1 MWKRLNRWLRSAP
14 IRDVVDRRNAPVMQ
28 LLLLFYALVLP
39 LNWAWRIFN
48 GDFSRSSRLI
58 FAVDLLI
65 AALAL
70 LSIALIRRGRFRPA
84 VILFLAPQ
92 MLSLAMTFAMV
103 GVMPQLIDPAPTML
117 TLSISGLVLGRRAL
131 WVTWALLMAA
141 FGLGFVTSFDI
152 VAARGESTARI
163 LRDIP
168 AVVIS
173 YLLVTIILD
182 RTVAALRESLS
193 ESQRRSRELRRTM
206 AERERAQAQLVHAQK
221 MEVTGRLTSGIAH
234 DFNHILSLI
243 LGFAGDRHRMDVA
256 ARAREQLLEDSLE
269 GVEIAARRGE
279 AISGKLL
286 RFGRNDVTR
295 PEDFDAGV
303 ALRELSPLLRQL
315 FDTRV
320 RLQLRAGTEPLPVRL
335 DRSQFELMVL
345 NIASNARD
353 AMPDGGDFSITATPV
368 HGSEGA
374 QVRIEL
380 SDTGHG
386 MDRQVMAQLF
396 EPFFSTKPPGSGT
409 GLGLSVVRDLLDS
422 VQGRIHVDS
431 TPGGGSR
438 FTLFLPLACGDAP
451 TVLQSQRQDDGVST

>member
-1 MWKRLNRWLRSAP
+1 MWKRFNRWLCAAP
-14 IRDVVDRRNAPVMQ
+14 IHDVVDRRNAPVMQ
-28 LLLLFYALVLP
+28 LLLLFYALALP
-39 LNWAWRIFN
+39 LNWAWR
-48 GDFSRSSRLI
+48 FSVYEVSPIGQRVFFI
-58 FAVDLLI
+58 DLVI
-65 AALAL
+65 AL
-70 LSIALIRRGRFRPA
+70 LAVTGIVLIRRGRFRLA
-84 VILFLAPQ
+84 VVLFIAPQ
-92 MLSLAMTFAMV
+92 LMSLGITFAMA
-103 GVMPQLIDPAPTML
+103 GVESQVIDPTPTVL
-117 TLSISGLVLGRRAL
+117 TLCLAGLVLGRRAL
-131 WVTWALLMAA
+131 WIVWALLMVDFAI
-141 FGLGFVTSFDI
+141 GFNTGIAKALAEGHTVQR
-152 VAARGESTARI
+152 A
-163 LRDIP
+163 LRDLP
-168 AVVIS
+168 AVVIT

-182 RTVAALRESLS
+182 RTVSALRESLA
-193 ESQRRSRELRRTM
+193 ESQQRSRELRRTM

-256 ARAREQLLEDSLE
+256 SRERERLLEDSLE

-303 ALRELSPLLRQL
+303 ALNELTPLLRQL

-320 RLQLRAGTEPLPVRL
+320 RLHLRAGVEALPVRL

-353 AMPDGGDFSITATPV
+353 AMVDGGDFSITATPV
-368 HGSEGA
+368 HCSDGA
-374 QVRIEL
+374 QVRIAL
-380 SDTGHG
+380 ADTGHG
-386 MDRQVMAQLF
+386 MDAQVMAQLF

-422 VQGRIHVDS
+422 VQGRINVDS

-438 FTLFLPLACGDAP
+438 FTIFLPLARGDAP
-451 TVLQSQRQDDGVST
+451 DPTQPQRHDDGVST

>member
-1 MWKRLNRWLRSAP
+1 MLNRFNRWLRAAP
-14 IRDVVDRRNAPVMQ
+14 IRDMVDRRNAPVMQ
-28 LLLLFYALVLP
+28 LLLLFYAVVLP
-39 LNWAWRIFN
+39 LNWAWRFSVYEVSAN
-48 GDFSRSSRLI
+48 GQRVVF
-58 FAVDLLI
+58 VDLVI
-65 AALAL
+65 AL
-70 LSIALIRRGRFRPA
+70 LAWAGIVLIRRGRFRLA
-84 VILFLAPQ
+84 VVLFIAPQ
-92 MLSLAMTFAMV
+92 LVSLGITFALA
-103 GVMPQLIDPAPTML
+103 GVESQLIDPTPTVL
-117 TLSISGLVLGRRAL
+117 TLSLAGLVLGRRAL
-131 WVTWALLMAA
+131 WTVWALLMVDFAI
-141 FGLGFVTSFDI
+141 GFNTGI
-152 VAARGESTARI
+152 ARALAQGDTVQRA
-163 LRDIP
+163 LRDLP
-168 AVVIS
+168 AVVIT

-182 RTVAALRESLS
+182 RTVAALRESLA
-193 ESQRRSRELRRTM
+193 ESQQRSRELRRTM

-256 ARAREQLLEDSLE
+256 ARERERLLEASLE

-303 ALRELSPLLRQL
+303 ALNELAPLLRQL

-320 RLQLRAGTEPLPVRL
+320 RLQLRPGSETLPVRL

-353 AMPDGGDFSITATPV
+353 AMPDGGDFSITAHAV
-368 HGSEGA
+368 HGSDGA

-380 SDTGHG
+380 ADTGHG

-422 VQGRIHVDS
+422 VGGRIHVDS

-438 FTLFLPLACGDAP
+438 FTIFLPLAHGAAADA
-451 TVLQSQRQDDGVST
+451 TAARTQGDGVST

>member
-1 MWKRLNRWLRSAP
+1 MLNRFNRWLRAAP
-14 IRDVVDRRNAPVMQ
+14 IRDMVDRRNAPVMQ
-28 LLLLFYALVLP
+28 LLLLFYAVVLP
-39 LNWAWRIFN
+39 LNWAWRFSVYEVSAN
-48 GDFSRSSRLI
+48 GQRVVF
-58 FAVDLLI
+58 VDLVI
-65 AALAL
+65 AL
-70 LSIALIRRGRFRPA
+70 LAWAGIVLIRRGRFRLA
-84 VILFLAPQ
+84 VVLFIAPQ
-92 MLSLAMTFAMV
+92 LVSLGITFALA
-103 GVMPQLIDPAPTML
+103 GVESQLIDPTPTVL
-117 TLSISGLVLGRRAL
+117 TLSLAGLVLGRRAL
-131 WVTWALLMAA
+131 WTVWALLMVDFAI
-141 FGLGFVTSFDI
+141 GFNTGI
-152 VAARGESTARI
+152 ARALAQGDTVQRA
-163 LRDIP
+163 LRDLP
-168 AVVIS
+168 AVMIT

-182 RTVAALRESLS
+182 RTVAALRESLA
-193 ESQRRSRELRRTM
+193 ESQQRSRELRRTM

-256 ARAREQLLEDSLE
+256 ARERERLLEASLE

-295 PEDFDAGV
+295 PEDFDAGA
-303 ALRELSPLLRQL
+303 ALNELAPLLRQL

-320 RLQLRAGTEPLPVRL
+320 RLQLRPGSETLPVRL

-353 AMPDGGDFSITATPV
+353 AMPDGGDFSITAHAV
-368 HGSEGA
+368 HGSDGA

-380 SDTGHG
+380 ADTGHG

-422 VQGRIHVDS
+422 VGGRIHVDS

-438 FTLFLPLACGDAP
+438 FTIFLPLAHGAAADA
-451 TVLQSQRQDDGVST
+451 TAARTQGDGVST

>member
-1 MWKRLNRWLRSAP
+1 MLNRFNRWLRAAP
-14 IRDVVDRRNAPVMQ
+14 IRDMVDRRNAPVMQ
-28 LLLLFYALVLP
+28 LLLLFYAVVLP
-39 LNWAWRIFN
+39 LNWAWRFSVYEVSAN
-48 GDFSRSSRLI
+48 GQRVVF
-58 FAVDLLI
+58 VDLVI
-65 AALAL
+65 AL
-70 LSIALIRRGRFRPA
+70 LAWAGIVLIRRGRFRLA
-84 VILFLAPQ
+84 VVLFIAPQ
-92 MLSLAMTFAMV
+92 LVSLGITFALA
-103 GVMPQLIDPAPTML
+103 GVESQLIDPTPTVL
-117 TLSISGLVLGRRAL
+117 TLSLAGLVLGRRAL
-131 WVTWALLMAA
+131 WTVWALLMVDFAI
-141 FGLGFVTSFDI
+141 GFNTGI
-152 VAARGESTARI
+152 ARALAQGDTVQRA
-163 LRDIP
+163 LRDLP
-168 AVVIS
+168 AVVIT

-182 RTVAALRESLS
+182 RTVAALRESLA
-193 ESQRRSRELRRTM
+193 ESQQRSRELRRTM

-256 ARAREQLLEDSLE
+256 ARERERLLEASLE

-303 ALRELSPLLRQL
+303 ALNELAPLLRQL

-320 RLQLRAGTEPLPVRL
+320 RLQLRPGSETLPVRL

-353 AMPDGGDFSITATPV
+353 AMPDGGDFSITAHAV
-368 HGSEGA
+368 HGSDDA

-380 SDTGHG
+380 ADTGHG

-422 VQGRIHVDS
+422 VGGRIHVDS

-438 FTLFLPLACGDAP
+438 FTIFLPLAHGAAADA
-451 TVLQSQRQDDGVST
+451 TAERTQGDGVST